1 MKNNGRQWPHLQRK
15 LRVYVWGHFP
25 ILLTQKLN
33 DSVGSQSNAFG
44 YSTTG
49 VSWLWQLICLV
60 ATGMPCNVPVDFS
73 DDLSGLALEDVW

>member
-33 DSVGSQSNAFG
+33 DSVERQSNAFG

-49 VSWLWQLICLV
+49 VSWLWKLIMLI
-60 ATGMPCNVPVDFS
+60 TGMPCNVSVDFY
-73 DDLSGLALEDVW
+73 DLSGLALGDVW